1 MIDKDFLG
9 VFDNM
14 ADEAYCKKV
23 INHFERVK
31 TISRREK
38 ENVSQIEKDNQI
50 YFMIN
55 ETDSVVM
62 DANQVILEGF
72 IKAISKALDEYRK
85 QYPILI
91 EGVGKYDLNN
101 DVKIQRTLPGQGYH
115 VWHCENGGIPSS
127 RRMIVASMYLNKC
140 EEGGETEF
148 LYQHRRIKP
157 QAGRV
162 VLAPTGWTH
171 PHRGNPPLKGV
182 KYMINGWLEYQ
193 L

>member
-14 ADEAYCKKV
+14 ADESYCKKV
-23 INHFERVK
+23 IEQFERVK
-31 TISRREK
+31 TISRIEK
-38 ENVSQIEKDNQI
+38 ENISPVHKDDKM

-62 DANQVILEGF
+62 DANQIILEGF
-72 IKAISKALDEYRK
+72 IEAVSKALDEYSK

-91 EGVGKYDLNN
+91 GGVAKYDINN

-115 VWHCENGGIPSS
+115 VWHCENGRKNES
-127 RRMIVASMYLNKC
+127 RRMIVAFMYLNKC
-140 EEGGETEF
+140 EQGGETEF

-157 QAGRV
+157 EAGRL

-182 KYMINGWLEYQ
+182 KYMITGWLEYQ

>member
-1 MIDKDFLG
+1 MIAKDFLG

>member
-14 ADEAYCKKV
+14 ADETYCKKV

-91 EGVGKYDLNN
+91 DGVGKYDINN
-101 DVKIQRTLPGQGYH
+101 DVKIQRTSPGQGYH
-115 VWHCENGGIPSS
+115 VWHCENGGVPSS

-140 EEGGETEF
+140 EQGGETEF

-157 QAGRV
+157 EAGRL

-193 L
+193 I

>member
-9 VFDNM
+9 VLDNM
-14 ADEAYCKKV
+14 VDEAYCKKV
-23 INHFERVK
+23 IDHFERVK
-31 TISRREK
+31 TISRRGK
-38 ENVSQIEKDNQI
+38 ENVSPVEKDNQI

-91 EGVGKYDLNN
+91 DGVGKYDINN

-115 VWHCENGGIPSS
+115 IWHCENCSVSSS
-127 RRMIVASMYLNKC
+127 RRMLVASMFLNKC
-140 EEGGETEF
+140 EQGGETEF

-157 QAGRV
+157 QAGRL

-193 L
+193 I

>member
-62 DANQVILEGF
+62 DSNQVILEGF

>member
-148 LYQHRRIKP
+148 LYQSKRIKP
-157 QAGRV
+157 EMGTTLIWPASF
-162 VLAPTGWTH
+162 TH
-171 PHRGNPPLKGV
+171 YHRGNPPLKGE
-182 KYMINGWLEYQ
+182 KYYITGWFERA
-193 L
+193 

>member
-1 MIDKDFLG
+1 
-9 VFDNM
+9 
-14 ADEAYCKKV
+14 
-23 INHFERVK
+23 
-31 TISRREK
+31 
-38 ENVSQIEKDNQI
+38 
-50 YFMIN
+50 MIN

-62 DANQVILEGF
+62 DANQIILEGF
-72 IKAISKALDEYRK
+72 IRAISKALDEYRK

-193 L
+193 E

>member
-14 ADEAYCKKV
+14 ADEDYCKKV
-23 INHFERVK
+23 INHFKKVK
-31 TISRREK
+31 TISRSEK
-38 ENVSQIEKDNQI
+38 EKVSQIEKDNQV

-55 ETDSVVM
+55 EMDSVVM
-62 DANQVILEGF
+62 DTNQVILEGF
-72 IKAISKALDEYRK
+72 IKAISQSLDEYRK
-85 QYPILI
+85 QYPVLI
-91 EGVGKYDLNN
+91 DGVRKYDLNN

-115 VWHCENGGIPSS
+115 VWHCENAGITSS
-127 RRMIVASMYLNKC
+127 RRMIVASMFLNQC

-157 QAGRV
+157 QAGRM

-171 PHRGNPPLKGV
+171 PHRGNPPLKGA

-193 L
+193 I

>member
-193 L
+193 E

>member
-1 MIDKDFLG
+1 MKNNDFLG

-14 ADEAYCKKV
+14 ADESYCKKV
-23 INHFERVK
+23 IEHFERVK
-31 TISRREK
+31 TINRSEHEK
-38 ENVSQIEKDNQI
+38 VSQLKKDDKMYSI
-50 YFMIN
+50 IN
-55 ETDSVVM
+55 ETDSALM
-62 DANQVILEGF
+62 DANQIILEGF
-72 IKAISKALDEYRK
+72 IKALSQALHEYKK

-91 EGVGKYDLNN
+91 DGTGRYDINN

-115 VWHCENGGIPSS
+115 VWHCENGRKNES

-140 EEGGETEF
+140 EQGGETEF

-157 QAGRV
+157 QAGRM

-193 L
+193 E

>member
-72 IKAISKALDEYRK
+72 IKAISKALDKYRK